1 MHHRDGQSRGFS
13 LIEVIVA
20 TLIATM
26 VISGL
31 AYTFGL
37 GRGFIDRYEI
47 ARAALAAAQGRME
60 QLAVKPVADADLI
73 LGPHPESPFTYQGH
87 TVGTVRW
94 TVVTVTDPGPPA
106 AQKGLKNV
114 TVEVSW
120 GDGSLGDAVR
130 VNRLF
135 PAY

>member
-1 MHHRDGQSRGFS
+1 MHDRDGQSRGFS

-20 TLIATM
+20 TLIATL
-26 VISGL
+26 VITGL

-47 ARAALAAAQGRME
+47 ARAALAEAQGRME
-60 QLAVKPVADADLI
+60 QLAVKPVADADFSVGLHTASPFNYQGRDI
-73 LGPHPESPFTYQGH
+73 GTTIWTVALVGDPAPHP
-87 TVGTVRW
+87 TVNSLKD
-94 TVVTVTDPGPPA
+94 VTV
-106 AQKGLKNV
+106 QV
-114 TVEVSW
+114 TW
-120 GDGSLGDAVR
+120 LNGTLADTVR